1 MAAGSITLFGEKMK
15 KSKNNL
21 AWVRS
26 MGRFMLAAL
35 LGIFVAAAP
44 LFAQTG
50 VPENVRTSFAKA
62 GLPLL
67 NDARDTK
74 NFTLKTLDG
83 KQVSLDG
90 LRGKVVFLNF
100 WATWCGPCRQE
111 MPSMEALYQRFK
123 NSGLEFA
130 AVDIMEKE
138 TDVGVYIKQNNLNF
152 PIALD
157 LDGNV
162 SKNYRIQAVPATFI
176 INRNGKIILST
187 VGARN
192 WNTPAVITAFEALL
206 NSGI

>member
-1 MAAGSITLFGEKMK
+1 MK
-15 KSKNNL
+15 YIFAKNNFIQ
-21 AWVRS
+21 RQNS
-26 MGRFMLAAL
+26 SRFFIAVLLCIGAAS
-35 LGIFVAAAP
+35 VP
-44 LFAQTG
+44 LFAQAQ
-50 VPENVRTSFAKA
+50 VPENVKNSFAKA

-67 NDARDTK
+67 DTNRDTK

-83 KQVSLDG
+83 KQVSLDD

-138 TDVGVYIKQNNLNF
+138 TDVGAYIKQNNLNF

>member
-1 MAAGSITLFGEKMK
+1 MKYTFWQAQNNKRLIGVLLFIMAA
-15 KSKNNL
+15 
-21 AWVRS
+21 
-26 MGRFMLAAL
+26 
-35 LGIFVAAAP
+35 FVP
-44 LFAQTG
+44 LFAQDN
-50 VPENVRTSFAKA
+50 VPENVKNSFAKA

-67 NDARDTK
+67 NSSRDTK

-83 KQVSLDG
+83 KQMSLSE

-138 TDVGVYIKQNNLNF
+138 PDVGAYIKQNNINF

-157 LDGNV
+157 ADGNV
-162 SKNYRIQAVPATFI
+162 SKNYRIQGIPATFI
-176 INRNGKIILST
+176 INRNGKIILSA

-192 WNTPAVITAFEALL
+192 WNTPAIITAFEALL

>member
-1 MAAGSITLFGEKMK
+1 MK
-15 KSKNNL
+15 NIKHNL
-21 AWVRS
+21 KQARS
-26 MGRFMLAAL
+26 MNRLL
-35 LGIFVAAAP
+35 ITTVLGIFAASVP

-50 VPENVRTSFAKA
+50 VPENVKNSFAKA

-67 NDARDTK
+67 NEARDTK

-83 KQVSLDG
+83 KQLSLDG

-138 TDVGVYIKQNNLNF
+138 PDVGAYIKRNNLNF
-152 PIALD
+152 PVALD

-192 WNTPAVITAFEALL
+192 WNIPAIISAFEALL